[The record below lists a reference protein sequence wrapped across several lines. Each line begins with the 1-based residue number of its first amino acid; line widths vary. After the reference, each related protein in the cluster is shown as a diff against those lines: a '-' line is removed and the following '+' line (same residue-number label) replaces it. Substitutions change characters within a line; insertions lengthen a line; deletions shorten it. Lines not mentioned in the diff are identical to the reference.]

1 MSEQPLD
8 IHDLFA
14 VVLID
19 TKSKEQIS
27 ITLRD
32 ADGDEVSI
40 REVIDNVT
48 EYIMDK
54 CKDEK
59 VNAITGEVM
68 PLMSQAMVAGLSR
81 LFGPEMAAIT
91 LSDEYMRYGFI
102 NMMTVGFAT
111 LKFIQ
116 KKNLK
121 IITSRKP
128 LTDDE
133 ISSYS
138 RRSQASDAMTRAA
151 ILGITPRELMTEM
164 LKAGSLQAED
174 LEAMGVSKETAD
186 QLLAQ
191 VQSTKPQEDI
201 N

>member
-1 MSEQPLD
+1 MPTQPLD

-27 ITLRD
+27 ITLKD
-32 ADGDEVSI
+32 NDGDEVSI
-40 REVIDNVT
+40 KEVINNVT

-54 CKDEK
+54 CKDEE
-59 VNAITGEVM
+59 VNAITGQVM
-68 PLMSQAMVAGLSR
+68 PLMSQAMVAGLAR

-91 LSDEYMRYGFI
+91 LSDEYIRYGFI

-116 KKNLK
+116 KKGLK

-133 ISSYS
+133 IDSYS
-138 RRSQASDAMTRAA
+138 RRSQASDNMTRAA
-151 ILGITPRELMTEM
+151 LLGISPRELMIEM
-164 LKAGSLQAED
+164 LKNGSLKAED
-174 LEAMGVSKETAD
+174 LEAMGVSKEVAD
-186 QLLAQ
+186 QLVSQ
-191 VQSTKPQEDI
+191 VQPIKPQEDM

>member
-59 VNAITGEVM
+59 VNTITGEIM